1 MPVTETDIQD
11 MIGQIRAALAADRR
25 DDAACL
31 LLKLHVADQ
40 AALFELL
47 DPEERR
53 RLMPGL
59 GATDAADLLERVE
72 DETALAAAE
81 TMSVDRLADV
91 LDEMEPDEAA
101 DVLGDLPAKR
111 ASEALA
117 QMEDATSVQPLL
129 AYKDDSAGGL
139 MTTSFLAL
147 RGHDSVGDAT
157 EYLRRVPT
165 DDEVPYYL
173 YVVDDNRRLVGVLS
187 LRQLL
192 VAEPGVR
199 LATLMDQDVIHVR
212 DVVDQ
217 EEAALVMGRYDL
229 AALPVVNSDGK
240 LVGEITHD
248 DSLDVVE
255 TEATEDVYRLANV
268 ADSHLEP
275 DSAVFAQVRGRLP
288 WLYINT
294 CTALLAAFVI
304 SRFEDI
310 IRQVTALAVFQAVVA
325 GQGGNAAS
333 QNVAMI
339 VRSLVTGK
347 VERGET
353 MRILTRQL
361 AVGVIQGVCVGT
373 VVGIGAWLWRGNPYL
388 GLIIGIALLGNMMVA
403 AVAGVLV
410 PLGLRAC
417 GQDPAIASSVLVT
430 TATDCL
436 GFLIFLSLAASM
448 VHHLL

>member
-1 MPVTETDIQD
+1 
-11 MIGQIRAALAADRR
+11 
-25 DDAACL
+25 
-31 LLKLHVADQ
+31 
-40 AALFELL
+40 
-47 DPEERR
+47 
-53 RLMPGL
+53 
-59 GATDAADLLERVE
+59 
-72 DETALAAAE
+72 
-81 TMSVDRLADV
+81 
-91 LDEMEPDEAA
+91 
-101 DVLGDLPAKR
+101 
-111 ASEALA
+111 
-117 QMEDATSVQPLL
+117 
-129 AYKDDSAGGL
+129 
-139 MTTSFLAL
+139 
-147 RGHDSVGDAT
+147 
-157 EYLRRVPT
+157 VPT
-165 DDEVPYYL
+165 DDEVPSYL

-192 VAEPGVR
+192 VAEPGAR
-199 LATLMDQDVIHVR
+199 LATLMDPDVIHVR

-240 LVGEITHD
+240 LVGAITHD
-248 DSLDVVE
+248 DILDVVE

-304 SRFEDI
+304 SRFEDL

-353 MRILTRQL
+353 MRILSARGCGAATRTW
-361 AVGVIQGVCVGT
+361 G
-373 VVGIGAWLWRGNPYL
+373 
-388 GLIIGIALLGNMMVA
+388 
-403 AVAGVLV
+403 
-410 PLGLRAC
+410 
-417 GQDPAIASSVLVT
+417 
-430 TATDCL
+430 
-436 GFLIFLSLAASM
+436 
-448 VHHLL
+448 